1 MVVDA
6 SAALGLLLAEKHARW
21 IADTLEENAGQLVMA
36 SVNLAEVLIVLHDRK
51 PRTARRLENQLLR
64 TGLTVVA
71 VDQPLARLAAR
82 ARLRYPLNLGDCFCY
97 ALASQERLPILTL
110 DADFR
115 AVDVPVMLPPSIP
128 KPA

>member
-21 IADTLEENAGQLVMA
+21 IAATLEENAGQLLMT
-36 SVNLAEVLIVLHDRK
+36 SVNLTEVLIVLHDRK
-51 PRTARRLENQLLR
+51 PRTASRLESQLLR
-64 TGLTVVA
+64 TGLTIVA

-97 ALASQERLPILTL
+97 ALASQDRLPILTL

-115 AVDVPVMLPPSIP
+115 AVDVPVVLPPST
-128 KPA
+128 